1 MKLDMKK
8 IVLILTLSEK
18 SAFYVISK
26 DKLLRSIPVLCLHF
40 QIITRIKDLE
50 KYINHFCLNYL
61 AI

>member
-26 DKLLRSIPVLCLHF
+26 DKLRRSIPVLCLHF
-40 QIITRIKDLE
+40 QIIRETEGSSKVN
-50 KYINHFCLNYL
+50 KSF
-61 AI
+61 